1 MSEVI
6 DLWPDFTP
14 QKVRS
19 PKTILKEQA
28 DLLARKTNNVL
39 KADLTTYNPLKNL
52 PLLIG
57 AAQKSLD
64 GPLTGQKGYI
74 IGLTFDIIAPYL
86 DNYKYHLFKVEYEAL
101 VFYPIKINDTECINE
116 PSFIETLQGIL
127 NSENT
132 IKIINSLYSQSLE
145 ETENV

>member
-1 MSEVI
+1 MSEVV

-14 QKVRS
+14 EKVRS

-28 DLLARKTNNVL
+28 DLLAQKTNNVL

-52 PLLIG
+52 PLLIDK
-57 AAQKSLD
+57 AQKSLD
-64 GPLTGQKGYI
+64 GPLAGQNGYI

-86 DNYKYHLFKVEYEAL
+86 NNYKYHLFKVEYEAL
-101 VFYPIKINDTECINE
+101 VFYPIRINETECINE
-116 PSFIETLQGIL
+116 PSFIQALQSIL
-127 NSENT
+127 NRETT
-132 IKIINSLYSQSLE
+132 IKVINSLYSQSLE